1 MWVVLKRR
9 GVFFGEFLRLT
20 YQSAGSQENRVPR
33 LEKLAGVTSK
43 IAQSNASTNE
53 RKPNGISLG
62 GHTACNSNPLPSESY
77 PQCKNLNV
85 LAANGVPA
93 KRNPVRAFSSKIP

>member
-20 YQSAGSQENRVPR
+20 YRSAGSQENRVPR

-43 IAQSNASTNE
+43 IAQSNASTTGKNRTE
-53 RKPNGISLG
+53 YPLVVILPAIPTPCRVSL
-62 GHTACNSNPLPSESY
+62 TLNA
-77 PQCKNLNV
+77 KNLNV

-93 KRNPVRAFSSKIP
+93 KRNPVRAF